1 VIDDVLMEHPVRSP
15 VSVVILT
22 YNRSEELLRTVLH
35 TLALPEKPPIIVV
48 DNGSSDNS
56 AHRVRKC
63 FPGVPVISLPA
74 NIGAAA
80 RNIGARAA
88 CTEYVA
94 FSDDDTVWAPGS
106 LARASSLLRDHPG
119 VGVLSARILVG
130 AQGREDPASSAMAGS
145 PLPCAGYPGRVVAG
159 FMAGACVFRRSAFL
173 QAGGYEPKLFIGG
186 EEALLA
192 LDLATCGWSM
202 IYSDALTVHHYPS
215 PNRDAVARRRL
226 LTRNALWVAWL
237 RRHPVTALRHTLRA
251 LRTSAQN
258 RDVLIG
264 CIDALRSLH
273 WAMRHRRRVPAHVEA
288 SWCLIERWLQ
298 DNAAGNA
305 GMPATIKR

>member
-1 VIDDVLMEHPVRSP
+1 MERPARSS

-22 YNRSEELLRTVLH
+22 YNRVDELLRTVAH
-35 TLALPEKPPIIVV
+35 TTALPERPPIIVV
-48 DNGSSDNS
+48 DNNSSDNS
-56 AHRVRKC
+56 AQRLSER
-63 FPGVPVISLPA
+63 FPDVHVISLA
-74 NIGAAA
+74 TNVGAAA
-80 RNIGARAA
+80 RNIGAQAA

-106 LARASSLLRDHPG
+106 LARASTLLRNHPR
-119 VGVLSARILVG
+119 VGVFSARILVG
-130 AQGREDPASSAMAGS
+130 TQGREDPACRAMASS

-192 LDLATCGWSM
+192 LDLATRGWSM

-215 PNRDAVARRRL
+215 SNRDAVARRRL
-226 LTRNALWVAWL
+226 LTRNSLWVAWL
-237 RRHPVTALRHTLRA
+237 RRHPVSALRHTLSA
-251 LRTSAQN
+251 LRSSAQD

-264 CIDALRSLH
+264 CIEALGALR
-273 WAMRHRRRVPAHVEA
+273 WVMRHRRMVPAHVEA

-298 DNAAGNA
+298 DNAASNA
-305 GMPATIKR
+305 VMPATVKQ